1 MNDPDLKPIQRSFP
15 ANTAILISRIARYAP
30 SSAHGIVSKNPL
42 CINLI

>member
-1 MNDPDLKPIQRSFP
+1 MNDPDFKPIQRSFP